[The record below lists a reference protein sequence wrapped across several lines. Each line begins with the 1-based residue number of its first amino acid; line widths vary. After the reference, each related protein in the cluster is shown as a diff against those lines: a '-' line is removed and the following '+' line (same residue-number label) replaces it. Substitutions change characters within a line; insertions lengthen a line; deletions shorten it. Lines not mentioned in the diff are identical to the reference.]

1 LSIVNI
7 TIGKDRALVG
17 CDTAC
22 QYGDDLEDRGEMSKL
37 LVLHGSGGVLAYR
50 GKRAM
55 FERIFTRLSFGR
67 EPGDFDALL
76 AHLPMIIGTSAGS
89 PPSAVD
95 LQLELYAV
103 GWSGSRGRMA
113 GAVYVIDA
121 AGALTDAQVDT
132 WQCANSPELP
142 EDPDPMLDS
151 PAAMFAH
158 AQRQTAYGKHEFP
171 GQAIGGRFFV
181 ADVTKERITVAEVER
196 LS

>member
-1 LSIVNI
+1 M
-7 TIGKDRALVG
+7 G

-37 LVLHGSGGVLAYR
+37 LVLHGSSGVLAYR
-50 GKRAM
+50 GERTM
-55 FERIFTRLSFGR
+55 FERIFTRLLFGR
-67 EPGDFDALL
+67 EPSDFDALL
-76 AHLPMIIGTSAGS
+76 ERLPTIIEASADAT
-89 PPSAVD
+89 PSTVN

-121 AGALTDAQVDT
+121 AGALTDVQVDT

-142 EDPDPMLDS
+142 EDLDPVLDS

>member
-1 LSIVNI
+1 MSIVNI
-7 TIGKDRALVG
+7 TIGRDRALVG

-37 LVLHGSGGVLAYR
+37 LVLHGSSGVLAYR

-55 FERIFTRLSFGR
+55 FERIFTRLLFGR
-67 EPGDFDALL
+67 EPSDFDALL
-76 AHLPMIIGTSAGS
+76 DRLPTIIEASAGAT
-89 PPSAVD
+89 PSTVN

-113 GAVYVIDA
+113 GAVYVIDT

-132 WQCANSPELP
+132 WQCANSPEVP
-142 EDPDPMLDS
+142 EDPDPMLDG
-151 PAAMFAH
+151 PVAMFGH
-158 AQRQTAYGKHEFP
+158 AQRQTAYGKREFP

-181 ADVTKERITVAEVER
+181 ADVTRERITVAAVGR
-196 LS
+196 LD

>member
-1 LSIVNI
+1 MSIVNI

-22 QYGDDLEDRGEMSKL
+22 QYGDDLDDRGEMSKL

-55 FERIFTRLSFGR
+55 FERIFTRLLFGR

-76 AHLPMIIGTSAGS
+76 ACLPMVIRTSGS
-89 PPSAVD
+89 TPSTID

-103 GWSGSRGRMA
+103 GWSVSRGRMA

-132 WQCANSPELP
+132 WQCANSPEVP
-142 EDPDPMLDS
+142 EDPDPLLDS
-151 PAAMFAH
+151 PAAMFGH
-158 AQRQTAYGKHEFP
+158 AQRQTAYGKREFP

-181 ADVTKERITVAEVER
+181 ADVTRERITVAAVGR
-196 LS
+196 LD

>member
-22 QYGDDLEDRGEMSKL
+22 QYGDDLDDRGEMSKL
-37 LVLHGSGGVLAYR
+37 LVLHGSSGVLAYR

-55 FERIFTRLSFGR
+55 FERIFTRLLFGR
-67 EPGDFDALL
+67 EPNDFDALL
-76 AHLPMIIGTSAGS
+76 ACLPRLIEAAAG
-89 PPSAVD
+89 PTRPVVD

-142 EDPDPMLDS
+142 EDPDPILNS

-158 AQRQTAYGKHEFP
+158 AQRQTVYGKREFP

-181 ADVTKERITVAEVER
+181 ADVTRERITVAAVGR
-196 LS
+196 LD

>member
-1 LSIVNI
+1 MSIVNI

-22 QYGDDLEDRGEMSKL
+22 QYGDDLDDRGEMSKL
-37 LVLHGSGGVLAYR
+37 LILHSCSAVLAYR

-55 FERIFTRLSFGR
+55 FERIFTRLLFGR

-76 AHLPMIIGTSAGS
+76 ACLPTIIEASVGAMPSTTS
-89 PPSAVD
+89 

-103 GWSGSRGRMA
+103 GWSVSRGRMA

-142 EDPDPMLDS
+142 EDQEPVLDS

-158 AQRQTAYGKHEFP
+158 AQRQTAYGKREFP

-181 ADVTKERITVAEVER
+181 ADVTRERITVAAVGR
-196 LS
+196 LD